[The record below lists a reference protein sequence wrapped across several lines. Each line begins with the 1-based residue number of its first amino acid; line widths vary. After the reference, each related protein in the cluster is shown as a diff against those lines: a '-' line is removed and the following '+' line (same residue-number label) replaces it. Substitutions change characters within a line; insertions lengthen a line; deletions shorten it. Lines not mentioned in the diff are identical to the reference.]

1 MLDDL
6 LKKVDS
12 LNIPEQEIKYLE
24 EELKQAKTLL
34 YITDNCGEIVLDKI
48 FIEELKNV
56 IEILRSQLW

>member
-56 IEILRSQLW
+56 MEILKSQLW